1 MKKSL
6 YDIANSRKEK
16 INSLGFDYEGKIFKK
31 TLSSYIF
38 VSPTRTSILEK
49 FETLVFFLIENVKT
63 IKTYYNYTVP
73 KNYRK
78 IN

>member
-1 MKKSL
+1 MAESL
-6 YDIANSRKEK
+6 YDAANSRREK
-16 INSLGFDYEGKIFKK
+16 LNGLGYNYKGNIFRR

-38 VSPTRTSILEK
+38 VNSTRASILEK
-49 FETLVFFLIENVKT
+49 FETLVYFLLENVKT

>member
-1 MKKSL
+1 MAESL
-6 YDIANSRKEK
+6 YDAANSRREK
-16 INSLGFDYEGKIFKK
+16 LNGLGYNYKGNIFRR
-31 TLSSYIF
+31 TISSYIF
-38 VSPTRTSILEK
+38 VNSTRASILEK
-49 FETLVFFLIENVKT
+49 FETLVYFLLENVKT

>member
-1 MKKSL
+1 MKESL
-6 YDIANSRKEK
+6 YDLANSRVERL
-16 INSLGFDYEGKIFKK
+16 NGLGYDYQGKILRKS
-31 TLSSYIF
+31 LSSYLYTNA
-38 VSPTRTSILEK
+38 TRAAILDK
-49 FETLVFFLIENVKT
+49 FEEWMYFLVEKVKT

>member
-1 MKKSL
+1 MTESL
-6 YDIANSRKEK
+6 YDAANSRREK
-16 INSLGFDYEGKIFKK
+16 LNGLGYNYKGNIFRR

-38 VSPTRTSILEK
+38 VNSTRASILEK
-49 FETLVFFLIENVKT
+49 FETLVYFLLENVKT